1 METDSRNVI
10 LLIADISGYTRFLRL
25 HALANSHARQIVARL
40 LRALVDTSQAPLKL
54 AEVEGD
60 AVFFYAD
67 ASGRNAADQVQSQ
80 ILRFYRVFEREIEAL
95 EKVTACA
102 CEACANVGQ
111 LKLKQVMHTGDV
123 SIERIGQFEKL
134 LGLDVILVHRMLK
147 NSVPAH
153 DYLMMTER
161 AFDTCADF
169 FPTEPERRVEPLDG
183 IGDTNMVV
191 FYRNDLAPLL
201 EQTSVSAP
209 APTVRDTIRWKLKM
223 HGRTIKELLGLAP
236 RAGEVKFAQRG
247 IPAV

>member
-40 LRALVDTSQAPLKL
+40 LRALVDASHAPLKL

-67 ASGRNAADQVQSQ
+67 TSRKNVAEEVKAQ
-80 ILRFYRVFEREIEAL
+80 ILRFYRAFEREIKAL

-111 LKLKQVMHTGDV
+111 LKLKQVMHTGEV

-147 NSVPAH
+147 NTVPAH

-161 AFDTCADF
+161 AFEACTDF
-169 FPTEPERRVEPLDG
+169 FSVEPERRVEPLDG

-191 FYRNDLAPLL
+191 FYQSHLGPLL
-201 EQTSVSAP
+201 QQSADA
-209 APTVRDTIRWKLKM
+209 APSPPLGELIRWKLKM

-236 RAGEVKFAQRG
+236 RTGTVRFVDQGVSAR
-247 IPAV
+247 